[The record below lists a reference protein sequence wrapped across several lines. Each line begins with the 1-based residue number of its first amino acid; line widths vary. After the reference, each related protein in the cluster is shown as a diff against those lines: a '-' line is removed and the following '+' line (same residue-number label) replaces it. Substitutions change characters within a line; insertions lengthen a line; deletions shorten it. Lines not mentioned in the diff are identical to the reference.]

1 MKILITG
8 ASGFFGRELLHH
20 IDSSNSE
27 VHILSNI
34 QEISHTN
41 FINHKLNIHSQ
52 EETDSIMRL
61 VKPSHLVHLAW
72 YAKPPE
78 FWHSKEN
85 LKWLDSSLYLF
96 KSFISNGGSHAIVA
110 GTCAE
115 YGPETSNFYERNKDL
130 SPQTLYGKTKL
141 RLNEELFSLSKEY
154 GVSLAWMRLFFPY
167 GRGENPKKFLSS
179 IVNNL
184 IRNEI
189 AVCNNSNLIR
199 DYIHISD
206 VARACIRLLEENFH
220 GVVNIGTGQ
229 GSNLGNMAKSI
240 AKNLCKENNLVLKNL
255 DNSLKENAIIANV
268 DVLRSLDWKPEISLD
283 FGIQDLISS
292 IK

>member
-20 IDSSNSE
+20 IDINNSE
-27 VHILSNI
+27 VHILSNV
-34 QEISHTN
+34 QEIPHAN
-41 FINHKLNIHSQ
+41 FINHSLNLHSQ
-52 EETDSIMRL
+52 EDINSIMKL

-85 LKWLDSSLYLF
+85 LKWLDSSLSLF
-96 KSFISNGGSHAIVA
+96 KSFVSNGGSHAVVA

-115 YGPETSNFYERNKDL
+115 YGFDTKDYYEKNNNL
-130 SPQTLYGKTKL
+130 LPQTLYGKTKL
-141 RLNEELFSLSKEY
+141 KLNQELFSLAKEC
-154 GVSLAWMRLFFPY
+154 GFSLTWMRLFFPY
-167 GRGENPKKFLSS
+167 GRGEDPKKFLSS
-179 IVNNL
+179 IANNL
-184 IRNEI
+184 MRNEM
-189 AVCNNSNLIR
+189 AVCNNANLIR

-206 VARACIRLLEENFH
+206 AARACNKLLEESFH

-229 GSNLGNMAKSI
+229 GSNLGDMAKLA
-240 AKNLCKENNLVLKNL
+240 AKILNKENNLVLKNI
-255 DNSLKENAIIANV
+255 DNSSKENAIIANI
-268 DVLRSLDWKPEISLD
+268 DVLSSLGWKPEMSLN